1 MTASSP
7 PILVADRDDASRQRL
22 VQFLRGG
29 GFEPL
34 PARTG
39 EEAIEVV
46 SRRVVAI
53 TILDVVLPDLSGIE
67 TFRLIGRLRGG
78 VQGIFLASDRSQNTL
93 ARLLEAGAYTV
104 LHKPPR
110 LEAVLE
116 AVRGVAS
123 RIDREEWFNS

>member
-1 MTASSP
+1 MTASAP
-7 PILVADRDDASRQRL
+7 PVLVADRDDTSRLR
-22 VQFLRGG
+22 VVEFLRSG
-29 GFEPL
+29 GFDPL

-39 EEAIEVV
+39 GEAIEVV

-53 TILDVVLPDLSGIE
+53 TILDVLLPDLSGIE
-67 TFRLIGRLRGG
+67 TFRLIGAVRGR
-78 VQGIFLASDRSQNTL
+78 VPGIFLASDRSKDTL
-93 ARLLEAGAYTV
+93 VRLLEAGAYTV

-123 RIDREEWFNS
+123 RIDREERFNS